1 MTADGYGVYSE
12 IKFHG
17 TMAQKRLIMPVIR
30 DAFEMTPL
38 NSPAITRTIPIQG
51 VRGTLPI
58 MSNTPVESQLKEFEH
73 STVKNAGLSNFDL
86 HIYKDRVMLAVS
98 DEAEM
103 EVGAAGLGSFMSLQQ
118 AQASDALA
126 SNLNKLIAEQLNTT
140 PQPFGTTGALGNW
153 SATTAKPTLQLGK
166 MAAQMGIYR
175 PTAFVMGTL
184 AAEYYTDYVGDKSA
198 VANISEWK
206 NAASMHPTL
215 QVPIFASTDIDNLD
229 ASGNLWVYGVTNR
242 VPGIITVPG
251 AIKAHTEY
259 DADLGAE
266 TYTYNIWRS
275 PFSNIRQTSDNLNL
289 GVVKGIVSEA

>member
-1 MTADGYGVYSE
+1 
-12 IKFHG
+12 
-17 TMAQKRLIMPVIR
+17 MAQKRLIMPVIR

-140 PQPFGTTGALGNW
+140 PQLFGTTGALGNW

-251 AIKAHTEY
+251 AIKAHSEY

-266 TYTYNIWRS
+266 VHTFNIWRS
-275 PFSNIRQTSDNLNL
+275 PFSNIRQTSDDLNL

>member
-140 PQPFGTTGALGNW
+140 PQLFGTTGALGNW

>member
-140 PQPFGTTGALGNW
+140 PQLFGTTGALGNW
-153 SATTAKPTLQLGK
+153 SATTAKPTLL
-166 MAAQMGIYR
+166 
-175 PTAFVMGTL
+175 
-184 AAEYYTDYVGDKSA
+184 
-198 VANISEWK
+198 SE
-206 NAASMHPTL
+206 
-215 QVPIFASTDIDNLD
+215 
-229 ASGNLWVYGVTNR
+229 
-242 VPGIITVPG
+242 
-251 AIKAHTEY
+251 
-259 DADLGAE
+259 
-266 TYTYNIWRS
+266 RS
-275 PFSNIRQTSDNLNL
+275 HGQRS
-289 GVVKGIVSEA
+289 